1 MKLGGATMKSRKSD
15 AQEAMLQLLEQTNV
29 NNLAGE
35 RISRDLRNHEALWRS
50 AYFTSASIERNDQGK
65 WVFGRARR
73 DFISLRDLP
82 TGGPLHWD
90 TLLLLAVV
98 GEQDALMRLASTWG
112 ADIAQWIDIAEAGRV
127 MGGKRSVLEYSSDP
141 SRVILYLWWD

>member
-1 MKLGGATMKSRKSD
+1 MKPQDSVAQATI
-15 AQEAMLQLLEQTNV
+15 LQLLEQTNV

-35 RISRDLRNHEALWRS
+35 RISRDLRNHGTLWRS
-50 AYFTSASIERNDQGK
+50 AYFTSASIEPNEQGR
-65 WVFGRARR
+65 WVFGRARH

-98 GEQDALMRLASTWG
+98 GEQDALMRLASTWR

>member
-1 MKLGGATMKSRKSD
+1 MKPQNSVAQATI
-15 AQEAMLQLLEQTNV
+15 LQLIEQTNF

-50 AYFTSASIERNDQGK
+50 AYLTSASIERNDQGK
-65 WVFGRARR
+65 WAFGRARH

-82 TGGPLHWD
+82 AGSLHLD
-90 TLLLLAVV
+90 TLLLLPVV

-112 ADIAQWIDIAEAGRV
+112 ADIAEWIDIAEAGRV
-127 MGGKRSVLEYSSDP
+127 MGGKRSVMEYSSDP

>member
-1 MKLGGATMKSRKSD
+1 MKPQNSVAQATI
-15 AQEAMLQLLEQTNV
+15 LQLLQQTNV

-65 WVFGRARR
+65 WVFGRARH

-82 TGGPLHWD
+82 AGSLHLD
-90 TLLLLAVV
+90 TLLLLPVV

-112 ADIAQWIDIAEAGRV
+112 ADIAQWIDIVEAGRV
-127 MGGKRSVLEYSSDP
+127 MGGKRSVMEYSSDP

>member
-1 MKLGGATMKSRKSD
+1 MKPQNSV
-15 AQEAMLQLLEQTNV
+15 AQETILHLLEQTNV

-35 RISRDLRNHEALWRS
+35 RISKDLRNYEALWRS

-65 WVFGRARR
+65 WVFGRARQ

-82 TGGPLHWD
+82 TGPLHWD
-90 TLLLLAVV
+90 TLLLLPVV

-127 MGGKRSVLEYSSDP
+127 MGGKRSVMEYSSDP
-141 SRVILYLWWD
+141 SRVILFLWWD